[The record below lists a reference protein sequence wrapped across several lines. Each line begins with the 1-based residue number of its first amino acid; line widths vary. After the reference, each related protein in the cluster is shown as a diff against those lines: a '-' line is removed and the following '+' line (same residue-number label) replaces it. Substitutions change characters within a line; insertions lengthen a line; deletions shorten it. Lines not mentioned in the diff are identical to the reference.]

1 MSIVGILFE
10 IMLQEE
16 IGCVYME
23 EYLLKLSNIEKSF
36 GGTQVLRGLNMH
48 VGKNEIIGLLGDNGA
63 GKSTL
68 IKCITGVHKPNGG
81 EIYYKGELLK
91 NHTVKNSRKLGIE
104 TVYQERALADLQSM
118 WRNMFVGREVRN
130 KLGFINV
137 KRQKAATETLLREH
151 VGLTSKA
158 ITVETEVKN
167 LSGGEKQGIAIS
179 RALYF
184 DADLIILDEPT
195 VALSLSETAKV
206 QDFIRSI
213 KDAGKSAIYIS
224 HNIYHVYDVCDRFV
238 IIDRGELAGSIKQ
251 SDITLENLIA
261 NMEHL
266 ARVGTLIDDT
276 KEVIA

>member
-1 MSIVGILFE
+1 MDDD
-10 IMLQEE
+10 
-16 IGCVYME
+16 
-23 EYLLKLSNIEKSF
+23 LLKLVNIKKNF
-36 GGTQVLRGLNMH
+36 GRANVLRGINMH

-68 IKCITGVHKPNGG
+68 IKCVTGVHTPNEG
-81 EIYYKGELLK
+81 EIYYKGKLVTK
-91 NHTVKNSRKLGIE
+91 HSVKDSRMMGIE

-118 WRNMFVGREVRN
+118 WRNMFVGREICN
-130 KLGFINV
+130 KLGFMDV
-137 KRQKAATETLLREH
+137 RQQKAETEKLLREH

-158 ITVETEVKN
+158 ITVDTEVKN

-184 DADLIILDEPT
+184 HADLIILDEPT

-206 QDFIRSI
+206 QQFVRTI
-213 KDAGKSAIYIS
+213 KELGKSAIYIS

-238 IIDRGELAGSIKQ
+238 ILDRGLIAGSFLKT
-251 SDITLENLIA
+251 SITQDDLIA

-266 ARVGTLIDDT
+266 ARTGELIRID
-276 KEVIA
+276 KEA

>member
-1 MSIVGILFE
+1 
-10 IMLQEE
+10 
-16 IGCVYME
+16 ME
-23 EYLLKLSNIEKSF
+23 DCLLKLTNIEKSF
-36 GGTQVLRGLNMH
+36 GGTKVLRSLNMH
-48 VGKNEIIGLLGDNGA
+48 VEKNEIIGLLGDNGA

-91 NHTVKNSRKLGIE
+91 NHTVRNSRKLGIE

-118 WRNMFVGREVRN
+118 WRNMFVGREIRN

-213 KDAGKSAIYIS
+213 KGAGKSAIYIS
-224 HNIYHVYDVCDRFV
+224 HNIYHAYDVCDRFV
-238 IIDRGELAGSIKQ
+238 IIDRGELAGSIKKV
-251 SDITLENLIA
+251 DISLENLIA

-266 ARVGTLIDDT
+266 ARVGTLIEDT
-276 KEVIA
+276 KGVVA